1 MLRSCPRPPPDL
13 HPVKSLE
20 LTSGLLTSLLLCLS
34 SYLPRTREAPYLTS
48 PPCTSPTTAHRLDAG
63 GDRPSP
69 LRGGNSPSSVTHTMT
84 HLGISGGPGPGYDVP
99 GLHSPLSRP
108 SLQSCL
114 SNPNLQASLSGP
126 HPQLQG
132 SPITPPDRL
141 PPAWP
146 STHRPH
152 LSGSPLTQFPGPLH
166 LLSAPSLVLP
176 SPAPSHATPA
186 LLSLCPGP
194 FPRHHR
200 VPPSPRSLQA
210 QPVPE
215 GPNSSCPNSLTN
227 VTHLVFHHSGRPP
240 GHQKAAHQPAAA
252 PISIR
257 APPVWFCPPSH
268 PPQSLCSGQGCPLR
282 PAQCGP
288 QGASPW
294 ARSCSVGHC
303 THPAPVSRG
312 SSLTTGQRVTSAWG
326 TWSNSAWGTH

>member
-126 HPQLQG
+126 YPQLQG

-152 LSGSPLTQFPGPLH
+152 LPGSPLTQFPARSTSSLLH
-166 LLSAPSLVLP
+166 L
-176 SPAPSHATPA
+176 
-186 LLSLCPGP
+186 
-194 FPRHHR
+194 
-200 VPPSPRSLQA
+200 
-210 QPVPE
+210 
-215 GPNSSCPNSLTN
+215 
-227 VTHLVFHHSGRPP
+227 
-240 GHQKAAHQPAAA
+240 
-252 PISIR
+252 
-257 APPVWFCPPSH
+257 WFCPPQH
-268 PPQSLCSGQGCPLR
+268 PPTPPLPYSASAPGPSPATTVCRPVPVVCRPSQCQKVPTAAAQTVSPTSPTLSSITQGVPLDTRKLHTSQRR
-282 PAQCGP
+282 PPYPLEPP
-288 QGASPW
+288 QFGSAHP
-294 ARSCSVGHC
+294 A
-303 THPAPVSRG
+303 THPKASAAARAALSGLLSAALRVPAPGHAAAV
-312 SSLTTGQRVTSAWG
+312 
-326 TWSNSAWGTH
+326 